1 MLGALNLILERSS
14 RPPQFL
20 KNSAFDG
27 RREIRPV
34 KRRMEGFSRP
44 NVCATCA
51 LWCRARPPVYR
62 STLSST
68 QMFPDA
74 CDTVT
79 TRRSCVREIETAGM
93 SFATVKR
100 GLSNAVTGK
109 G

>member
-1 MLGALNLILERSS
+1 MLGTLNLILERSS

-20 KNSAFDG
+20 KNSALEG

-51 LWCRARPPVYR
+51 LWCWARPPVYR

-68 QMFPDA
+68 QMFPDDCA
-74 CDTVT
+74 TVT
-79 TRRSCVREIETAGM
+79 TRWSCV
-93 SFATVKR
+93 
-100 GLSNAVTGK
+100 
-109 G
+109 